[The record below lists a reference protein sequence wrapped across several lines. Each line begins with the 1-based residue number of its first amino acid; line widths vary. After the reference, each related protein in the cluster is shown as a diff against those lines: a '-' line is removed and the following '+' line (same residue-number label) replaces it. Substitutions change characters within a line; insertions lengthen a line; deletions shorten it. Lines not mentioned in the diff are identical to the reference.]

1 MNTMIEMQTW
11 IAGACAALVAAVL
24 PTLVDAAV
32 TVTPLVA

>member
-1 MNTMIEMQTW
+1 MNKYVETQTW
-11 IAGACAALVAAVL
+11 IACAVAAVVAAVL